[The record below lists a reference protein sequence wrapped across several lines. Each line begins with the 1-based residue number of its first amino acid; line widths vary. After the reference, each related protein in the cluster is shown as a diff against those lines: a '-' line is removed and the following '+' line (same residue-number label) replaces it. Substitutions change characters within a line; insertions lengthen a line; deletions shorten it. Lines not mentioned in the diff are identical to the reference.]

1 MFVASKTVVVF
12 SQIFL
17 STPILITGFGNT
29 IIETGSTVAHWP
41 AFGVNVYVPE
51 IVLLTIAGDQ
61 VPITAL
67 LEVVG
72 NTGAVVPLQNGTIG
86 ANVGV
91 TVGVTVTVKVAV
103 VAHWPAVGVNV
114 YVADAMLLTNAG
126 LHVPVIPLVDVVGKT
141 GAGEPLQ
148 IAGIAVNVGVVFA
161 TTVTFKGTVA
171 KHPALVAVNVYVPL
185 AVLLTVAGL
194 QVPIMP
200 FVDVVGKTGAAL
212 PLHIEAIGLNVGV
225 IIAFTTTDKVVALAQ
240 SPTAGVKVYVPLAV
254 LLTVAGLHV
263 PVIPLVE
270 VVGKTGAVAPL
281 HIGAIAAKVGVITAF
296 TVTDKLAVLA
306 QSPTVGVKVYVPLAV
321 LLTVAGLHVPVIPLV
336 DVVGKTGAVLPL
348 HIAAIAVNVGV
359 TIGFTV
365 TVKLAVFIQLPE
377 LAVKT

>member
-17 STPILITGFGNT
+17 STPILIIGFGNT

-41 AFGVNVYVPE
+41 AFGVNVYVADAM
-51 IVLLTIAGDQ
+51 LLTNAGDQ

-91 TVGVTVTVKVAV
+91 TIGVTVTGKVAV

-126 LHVPVIPLVDVVGKT
+126 LHVPVIPFVDVVGKT

-161 TTVTFKGTVA
+161 TTVTVKGTVA
-171 KHPALVAVNVYVPL
+171 KHPALVAVN
-185 AVLLTVAGL
+185 
-194 QVPIMP
+194 I
-200 FVDVVGKTGAAL
+200 
-212 PLHIEAIGLNVGV
+212 
-225 IIAFTTTDKVVALAQ
+225 
-240 SPTAGVKVYVPLAV
+240 
-254 LLTVAGLHV
+254 
-263 PVIPLVE
+263 
-270 VVGKTGAVAPL
+270 
-281 HIGAIAAKVGVITAF
+281 
-296 TVTDKLAVLA
+296 
-306 QSPTVGVKVYVPLAV
+306 
-321 LLTVAGLHVPVIPLV
+321 
-336 DVVGKTGAVLPL
+336 
-348 HIAAIAVNVGV
+348 
-359 TIGFTV
+359 
-365 TVKLAVFIQLPE
+365 
-377 LAVKT
+377 